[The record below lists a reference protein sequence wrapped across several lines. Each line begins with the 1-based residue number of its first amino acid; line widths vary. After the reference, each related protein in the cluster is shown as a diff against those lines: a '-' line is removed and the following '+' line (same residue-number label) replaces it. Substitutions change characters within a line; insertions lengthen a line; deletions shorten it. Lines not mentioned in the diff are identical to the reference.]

1 MTQVEKKK
9 QLARLDE
16 QVLDLLILNTSKQGD
31 TSILTELS
39 VAVNYLKSNAI
50 VAEKEKSTLE
60 KETKA
65 RLDEAKKRRKNN
77 ESE

>member
-16 QVLDLLILNTSKQGD
+16 QVLDLLILNTSKAGD

>member
-16 QVLDLLILNTSKQGD
+16 QVLDLLIKNTSEQGD